1 MKYWIIFIA
10 CVLLCGNGMCFHI
23 PGRFEI
29 VNMLINK
36 ENNAIL
42 PENIFD
48 LRLEKGSA
56 YSVAYNVKKVI
67 DDAEKAVIAEQMGT
81 VPVPEFRY
89 VSNGER
95 MLGVMP
101 PNIRLMFDNLDALC
115 ATNGMDDLA
124 VSIDSKLLNNGE
136 LARGIHFV
144 ITNTPPTPEVVS
156 QMHPVFEKLRSP
168 EFEMKGTSVTNDKP
182 IGANPMQWLKAGGL
196 RGQTWLPQ

>member
-23 PGRFEI
+23 LGRFEI
-29 VNMLINK
+29 VNILVNK

-67 DDAEKAVIAEQMGT
+67 DDAEKAVIAEKMGT

-115 ATNGMDDLA
+115 ATNGMDGLA

-136 LARGIHFV
+136 LARGIYFV

-156 QMHPVFEKLRSP
+156 KMHPVFGKLLSP
-168 EFEMKGTSVTNDKP
+168 EFEMKGTSATKGIP
-182 IGANPMQWLKAGGL
+182 IGANPIQWLRAADNDASSI
-196 RGQTWLPQ
+196 R

>member
-56 YSVAYNVKKVI
+56 YRVEYNVKQAI
-67 DDAEKAVIAEQMGT
+67 DDTEKAIIKGQMGT
-81 VPVPEFRY
+81 VAVPEFRY
-89 VSNGER
+89 VSNGE
-95 MLGVMP
+95 MMSGVMP
-101 PNIRLMFDNLDALC
+101 PDIRLMFDKLDSLC
-115 ATNGMDDLA
+115 MTNGMDYLA

-144 ITNTPPTPEVVS
+144 ITNTPPTQEVVLK
-156 QMHPVFEKLRSP
+156 MHPVFGKLLSP
-168 EFEMKGTSVTNDKP
+168 EFEMKGTSVTNSMP
-182 IGANPMQWLKAGGL
+182 IGANPIQWLRAADNDDSSI
-196 RGQTWLPQ
+196 R